1 MPAGYDNSRAVAG
14 EEPGNPVGMDELP
27 PPAPPRSA
35 LTLRLWLAGF
45 GVLLNAGVA
54 VLLWRADYP
63 GLAVFLVLIAV
74 GLVVDFAWVVH
85 RKRRGDPG

>member
-1 MPAGYDNSRAVAG
+1 MSDY
-14 EEPGNPVGMDELP
+14 LP

-45 GVLLNAGVA
+45 GLVFNSVAGWLALRADLVPLGIVLL
-54 VLLWRADYP
+54 L
-63 GLAVFLVLIAV
+63 LAVVCL
-74 GLVVDFAWVVH
+74 VDFGWVVH

>member
-1 MPAGYDNSRAVAG
+1 MTD
-14 EEPGNPVGMDELP
+14 DLP

-35 LTLRLWLAGF
+35 LTLRLWVAGF
-45 GVLLNAGVA
+45 GVLLNAGAAILLFRTGYPALGVLCA
-54 VLLWRADYP
+54 VLA
-63 GLAVFLVLIAV
+63 I

>member
-1 MPAGYDNSRAVAG
+1 MTD
-14 EEPGNPVGMDELP
+14 DLP

-45 GVLLNAGVA
+45 GVVFCGVAAVLAWRADLAWLA
-54 VLLWRADYP
+54 VLL
-63 GLAVFLVLIAV
+63 GLLAVVSAV
-74 GLVVDFAWVVH
+74 DLAWVAH

>member
-1 MPAGYDNSRAVAG
+1 MT
-14 EEPGNPVGMDELP
+14 EELP

-45 GVLLNAGVA
+45 GIVFNGVAAVLAWRAGLTWLA
-54 VLLWRADYP
+54 VLL
-63 GLAVFLVLIAV
+63 GVLAVV
-74 GLVVDFAWVVH
+74 LVVDLGWVAH

>member
-1 MPAGYDNSRAVAG
+1 M
-14 EEPGNPVGMDELP
+14 GNPVEVDELP

-54 VLLWRADYP
+54 VLLVRAGFP
-63 GLAVFLVLIAV
+63 WLAALLIAIAV

>member
-1 MPAGYDNSRAVAG
+1 MSDY
-14 EEPGNPVGMDELP
+14 LP

-45 GVLLNAGVA
+45 GLVFNSVAGWLAVRADLVWLGVLL
-54 VLLWRADYP
+54 LL
-63 GLAVFLVLIAV
+63 LAVVC
-74 GLVVDFAWVVH
+74 VVDFGWVVH

>member
-1 MPAGYDNSRAVAG
+1 VADVTGAGHPD
-14 EEPGNPVGMDELP
+14 DDLP

-45 GVLLNAGVA
+45 GVVFNGVAAVLCVRAGWTWLA
-54 VLLWRADYP
+54 VLL
-63 GLAVFLVLIAV
+63 GVLVVALI
-74 GLVVDFAWVVH
+74 VDFAWVVH

>member
-1 MPAGYDNSRAVAG
+1 
-14 EEPGNPVGMDELP
+14 MDEELP

-45 GVLLNAGVA
+45 GVVFNAGA
-54 VLLWRADYP
+54 AILLFRA
-63 GLAVFLVLIAV
+63 GFTVLAVILCVIAL
-74 GLVVDFAWVVH
+74 GLVVDLAWVAH

>member
-1 MPAGYDNSRAVAG
+1 MSDY
-14 EEPGNPVGMDELP
+14 LP

-45 GVLLNAGVA
+45 GLVFNSVAGWLA
-54 VLLWRADYP
+54 LRADLVP
-63 GLAVFLVLIAV
+63 LGIILLLLAVVC
-74 GLVVDFAWVVH
+74 VVDFGWVVH

>member
-1 MPAGYDNSRAVAG
+1 MT
-14 EEPGNPVGMDELP
+14 EELP

-45 GVLLNAGVA
+45 GIVFNGVAAALAWRADLTWLA
-54 VLLWRADYP
+54 VLL
-63 GLAVFLVLIAV
+63 GLLAVV
-74 GLVVDFAWVVH
+74 LVVDLGWVVH

>member
-1 MPAGYDNSRAVAG
+1 MSN
-14 EEPGNPVGMDELP
+14 ELP

-45 GVLLNAGVA
+45 GVVFNGVAA
-54 VLLWRADYP
+54 VLLFRADLP
-63 GLAVFLVLIAV
+63 VLGVLLAVVAV
-74 GLVVDFAWVVH
+74 AAAVDLAWVAH